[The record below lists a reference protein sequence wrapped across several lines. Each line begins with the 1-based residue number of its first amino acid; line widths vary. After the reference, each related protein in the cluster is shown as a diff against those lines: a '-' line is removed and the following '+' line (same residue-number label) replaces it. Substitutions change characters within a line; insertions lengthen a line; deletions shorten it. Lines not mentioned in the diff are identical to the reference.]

1 MRLTLHGYALSM
13 LRFVTSW
20 QSHHYGYQMVL
31 YSMSWVSSWKSRM
44 KFELSRFIH
53 CCCLIGAGCW
63 MGSLA
68 LAQEDPAEDFR
79 NFSPEQIVAVEPEAL
94 VGVVY
99 PRGRYLL
106 ALEVSGVVAEA
117 PVDEGER
124 VEAGQPL
131 LVLQQEIQ
139 DLELERLEL
148 DWRDNSA
155 LTAAR
160 SRLAL
165 IEERLE
171 SLEMLFADTG
181 SVSRDELRNLELQRL
196 SAAAEVDQLV
206 LTKSQQQLDY
216 EIGLGRLAQRTLTAP
231 VAGTISQVTSK
242 PGEWVQAGDPA
253 VELIDSGVNF
263 VRLNLRSRQAVNLT
277 QGMSAIVEV
286 EGQRYDGRVS
296 FISPIADPA
305 SGRVEVK
312 VEFDNPDFLIRPGL
326 SARVQLT
333 PAE

>member
-1 MRLTLHGYALSM
+1 
-13 LRFVTSW
+13 
-20 QSHHYGYQMVL
+20 
-31 YSMSWVSSWKSRM
+31 
-44 KFELSRFIH
+44 
-53 CCCLIGAGCW
+53 

-277 QGMSAIVEV
+277 QGMSATVEV
-286 EGQRYDGRVS
+286 EGQRYDGRIS

>member
-1 MRLTLHGYALSM
+1 
-13 LRFVTSW
+13 
-20 QSHHYGYQMVL
+20 
-31 YSMSWVSSWKSRM
+31 M
-44 KFELSRFIH
+44 KFELSRYFKFLG
-53 CCCLIGAGCW
+53 LIVGGLW
-63 MGSLA
+63 VGSVA
-68 LAQEDPAEDFR
+68 FAQAPPVEDFR
-79 NFSPEQIVAVEPEAL
+79 DFSPEQISVAQPDAL

-106 ALEVSGVVAEA
+106 AFEVSGVVAEV
-117 PVDEGER
+117 PVEEGAR
-124 VEAGQPL
+124 VEVGQPL
-131 LVLQQEIQ
+131 LVLQQDIQ

-148 DWRDNSA
+148 DWRNESA
-155 LTAAR
+155 LTVAR

-196 SAAAEVDQLV
+196 SASAEVEQLE
-206 LTKSQQQLDY
+206 LAESQQRLDY
-216 EIGLGRLAQRTLTAP
+216 EIGMGRLAQRTLLAP
-231 VAGTISQVTSK
+231 VAGTVSQVTSK

-263 VRLNLRSRQAVNLT
+263 VRLNLSSAQAVRLSR
-277 QGMSAIVEV
+277 GMSALVEV
-286 EGQRYDGRVS
+286 EGQIYDGRVS

-326 SARVQLT
+326 SARVQLM